1 MLQKV
6 VNQNDLNKIKPL
18 FKDIRFYMGRSV
30 LQGLMGNAY
39 VDNLNNPQIAF
50 LVVRSYC
57 FISGNLDKNK
67 LKKIIDENFKD
78 YKLIPSDNLKALIEY
93 IYQEN
98 IIKLERYSIKKDVS
112 FDIDKLQKMSDSLEE
127 NYKILKINEDL
138 ASRIKEEDFI
148 NITDNYKKYGIG
160 YCCIYNNQI
169 VGVASS
175 NIFYQDGIEVNI
187 YVEEKFRRKGIAT
200 ALASNLIL
208 ECLNQNKKVSWDA
221 ANINSVN
228 LAKKLGFTYDKP
240 YDIYKFKI

>member
-6 VNQNDLNKIKPL
+6 VDQNDLNKIKPL

-57 FISGNLDKNK
+57 FISGYPDKNK

-78 YKLIPSDNLKALIEY
+78 YKLIPSDNLKALIED

-98 IIKLERYSIKKDVS
+98 IIKLERYSIKKEVS

-187 YVEEKFRRKGIAT
+187 YVEEEFRRKGIAT

-240 YDIYKFKI
+240 YDFYKFKI